1 MRQKGIRITSKP
13 SDLPQNR
20 TPSVQWMLGY
30 IASHQELSGPDLHMH
45 MPDFAANQFM
55 LSYVLAWLRPD
66 QKFPVTEF
74 SLVLLWFQRL
84 SNTVSPD
91 FTSRY
96 SLPTPLEVY
105 QFINLAP
112 QNPVP
117 DAEWRYFLESCP
129 WYMEQREFLLNA
141 YKLFR
146 GTGRI
151 AIADAAII
159 PPITVEPSTRR
170 ATAPAQT

>member
-1 MRQKGIRITSKP
+1 
-13 SDLPQNR
+13 
-20 TPSVQWMLGY
+20 
-30 IASHQELSGPDLHMH
+30 
-45 MPDFAANQFM
+45 
-55 LSYVLAWLRPD
+55 
-66 QKFPVTEF
+66 
-74 SLVLLWFQRL
+74 
-84 SNTVSPD
+84 
-91 FTSRY
+91 
-96 SLPTPLEVY
+96 VY
-105 QFINLAP
+105 QFINLAL
-112 QNPVP
+112 QNPLP
-117 DAEWRYFLESCP
+117 DAEWRDFLPSWP